1 MARREDQ
8 VKELQRIYNM
18 RAKNKIYF
26 EDYFRVNNRRGNSE
40 KTQEFNWEKEN
51 DVSTLKRA

>member
-40 KTQEFNWEKEN
+40 KRRNLIGK
-51 DVSTLKRA
+51 KRMTYQL